1 MDLMEEESE
10 DDADDLLEDLLLLN
24 DNVASGAD
32 WALWG
37 GDDKGVNWGLGGEE
51 FGVKA
56 GEAVWE
62 VGGVLLADPAGDL
75 NEFYY
80 MHLKVWVAFT

>member
-1 MDLMEEESE
+1 MEEESE

-24 DNVASGAD
+24 DNEASGAD

-37 GDDKGVNWGLGGEE
+37 DDKGVNWDLGGEE

-56 GEAVWE
+56 CEAVWE

-75 NEFYY
+75 NKFYH